1 MWAALNDISAA
12 RGKTV
17 HDVVLQIN
25 RGRTGI
31 GLTAAIRVY
40 IVDYY
45 REALRRCGK
54 EKAPPSPSGAGDL
67 KGDNTASGS

>member
-1 MWAALNDISAA
+1 LSAA
-12 RGKTV
+12 KPS
-17 HDVVLQIN
+17 HDLVVEIN
-25 RGRTGI
+25 RDRTGI
-31 GLTAAIRVY
+31 SLTAAVRVY

-67 KGDNTASGS
+67 KGDNTASRS